1 MKQEDLFDSL
11 SEHFEA
17 KAEFGETEELTEANL
32 IIPEE
37 SDYVDF
43 GEDTEEVDVA
53 SLWENIR
60 KRKKGRVKTIDPQ
73 SREIKID
80 PLKKL

>member
-43 GEDTEEVDVA
+43 GEDTAALRYYSTESDGATRADEIA
-53 SLWENIR
+53 EKKIFSIPNI
-60 KRKKGRVKTIDPQ
+60 T
-73 SREIKID
+73 
-80 PLKKL
+80 